1 MTIDRGVSFVGH
13 VKGVISWI
21 LEVRASG
28 STCVLPP
35 CIGSALEFRSSEM
48 KVRVERF
55 WRDVGG
61 GSEMIQRRQEIL
73 EEEIILIDIRTR
85 ELQTKYRCLNTE
97 TIGAQERRL
106 VSEVQIGV
114 M

>member
-1 MTIDRGVSFVGH
+1 MCCPLVLAQLLYFRGQ
-13 VKGVISWI
+13 KQ
-21 LEVRASG
+21 G
-28 STCVLPP
+28 S
-35 CIGSALEFRSSEM
+35 EQRKFR
-48 KVRVERF
+48 
-55 WRDVGG
+55 DGL
-61 GSEMIQRRQEIL
+61 EMIQRRQEIL

-106 VSEVQIGV
+106 MSEVQIGV